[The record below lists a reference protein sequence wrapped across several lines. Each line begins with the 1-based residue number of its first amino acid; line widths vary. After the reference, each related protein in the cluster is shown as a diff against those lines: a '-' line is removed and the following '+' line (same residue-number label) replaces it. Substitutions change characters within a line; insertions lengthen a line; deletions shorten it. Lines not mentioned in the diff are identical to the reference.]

1 MGAPASSEDVSTSSN
16 EWNYSSGIK
25 IFYLGEG
32 QPPPLTAT
40 GFIPM
45 PPDRPVPGY
54 LCQAARALLNVSQA
68 WLWQRAKVS
77 RKTIN
82 DFENGY
88 ATPKIA
94 LNLRMKRA
102 LEHAGAQFVHG
113 EDMVGVVVYAAKAVA
128 KR

>member
-1 MGAPASSEDVSTSSN
+1 MKIFHFGEGAPA
-16 EWNYSSGIK
+16 
-25 IFYLGEG
+25 
-32 QPPPLTAT
+32 PLTAT

-45 PPDRPVPGY
+45 PPDRPLPGY

-88 ATPKIA
+88 AVPKIA

-102 LEHAGAQFVHG
+102 LEHAGAQFIHG
-113 EDMVGVVVYAAKAVA
+113 EDMVGVVVYAAKPVA
-128 KR
+128 DR